1 MNIIT
6 VDIESYYNDKGVG
19 FRTQTTEEYV
29 RDPLFEV
36 IGVAVQVGDGEP
48 EWFSGTHD
56 ETRKWLKK
64 FDWKN
69 SLALAHNTLF
79 DGAILAWHFKIKP
92 MGWLDTLSM
101 ARALHGVDAGGS
113 LKKLALRYEI
123 GEKGTEVEAA
133 INKHRLDFTPED
145 LAQYGEY
152 CKNDVRLTYQ
162 LFQLMVKDFPME
174 ELHLIDMTLQMFT
187 HPILEVNDSVL
198 EERLAALAQE
208 KSELLSSLMEKLNAT
223 TEEEVRKKLSS
234 NKQFAEV
241 LEGFGITVPMKHS
254 EKQKKD
260 VPALAK
266 KDEGFIA
273 LTEHEDPFIQQLCA
287 VRLGTKSTLEVKRIE
302 RFRDIAKRNHGL
314 IPIPLKYYG
323 AHTGRWSGVDK
334 VNFQNLPSRD
344 PKKKALKKAIVAPEG
359 YHVINCDSSQIEA
372 RMVAWLAGQD
382 DVVEQFAR
390 GDDVYSLF
398 ASAVYERKITK
409 ADAEQRF
416 VGKTCLA
423 EGTLVLSDSGWKPI
437 ECVTTADKLWDGEEW
452 VCHQGL
458 VNNGI
463 KQTLNL
469 SGVWLT
475 PDHQVWSGTQWLE
488 AQYLVQD
495 ANIRSR
501 ALATAAAN
509 LPLPAMYGEQGE
521 ASVRLSS
528 DVTADLTSTVLTH
541 IISRASRARA
551 VPSAPVLRVLPNGT
565 GCIQTRFQTTNTE
578 PGFSIDWLLPSH
590 GVTPQPIKHTLT
602 TEGGAYRYTSNGE
615 RIEPRFYTMYKRL
628 KAGMYR
634 VTRWTGLMSTET
646 TNPATFDSCLEVKT
660 SETKDVSQTLR
671 TVFDILN
678 CGSRNRF
685 TVLTEDGPLI
695 VHNCILG
702 LGYGTGAAKL
712 QHTLATSQPISVKID
727 LEESKRIVGVYRDTN
742 DKIIDLWAEADA
754 MLNDM
759 MNGSFKNGP
768 KVFGKHDC
776 VFYDKEGVILPN
788 GLRIRYP
795 NLRREEVDGKSQ
807 IVYDSRKG
815 AVSIWGGSVV
825 ENVVQALAR
834 IVVGVQMLQINTIY
848 RVVLTVHDAAVVVV
862 PEDEVEAAKEAITG
876 LMGVAP
882 DWAKGLPVA
891 SEAKSGP
898 SYGDC

>member
-6 VDIESYYNDKGVG
+6 IDFETYYNDKGLG

-48 EWFSGTHD
+48 VWFSGT
-56 ETRKWLKK
+56 RNQIKVWFKQ

-69 SLALAHNTLF
+69 SLVLAHNTLF
-79 DGAILAWHFKIKP
+79 DGAILAWHFKVKP

-101 ARALHGVDAGGS
+101 ARALHGVEVGGS
-113 LKKLALRYEI
+113 LAKLATRYNI
-123 GEKGTEVEAA
+123 GEKGTEVAAA
-133 INKHRLDFTPED
+133 INKNRLDFTPDD

-152 CKNDVRLTYQ
+152 CKNDVRLTYR

-174 ELHLIDMTLQMFT
+174 ELHLIDMTLKMFT
-187 HPILEVNDSVL
+187 HPILEISQSVL
-198 EERLAALAQE
+198 EERLTALAQE
-208 KSELLSSLMEKLNAT
+208 KSELLSSLMERLGAT
-223 TEEEVRKKLSS
+223 TEEEVREKLSS
-234 NKQFAEV
+234 NNKFASV
-241 LEGFGITVPMKHS
+241 LKSFDIVVPMKHS

-398 ASAVYERKITK
+398 ASAVYGRKITK
-409 ADAEQRF
+409 ADTEQRF
-416 VGKTCLA
+416 VGKT
-423 EGTLVLSDSGWKPI
+423 
-437 ECVTTADKLWDGEEW
+437 
-452 VCHQGL
+452 
-458 VNNGI
+458 
-463 KQTLNL
+463 
-469 SGVWLT
+469 
-475 PDHQVWSGTQWLE
+475 
-488 AQYLVQD
+488 
-495 ANIRSR
+495 
-501 ALATAAAN
+501 
-509 LPLPAMYGEQGE
+509 
-521 ASVRLSS
+521 
-528 DVTADLTSTVLTH
+528 
-541 IISRASRARA
+541 
-551 VPSAPVLRVLPNGT
+551 
-565 GCIQTRFQTTNTE
+565 
-578 PGFSIDWLLPSH
+578 
-590 GVTPQPIKHTLT
+590 
-602 TEGGAYRYTSNGE
+602 
-615 RIEPRFYTMYKRL
+615 
-628 KAGMYR
+628 
-634 VTRWTGLMSTET
+634 
-646 TNPATFDSCLEVKT
+646 
-660 SETKDVSQTLR
+660 
-671 TVFDILN
+671 
-678 CGSRNRF
+678 
-685 TVLTEDGPLI
+685 
-695 VHNCILG
+695 CILG

-727 LEESKRIVGVYRDTN
+727 LEESKRIVGVYRETN
-742 DKIIDLWAEADA
+742 DKIIDLWAEADT

-768 KVFGKHDC
+768 KTFGKHNC
-776 VFYDKEGVILPN
+776 VLYDKEGVILPN

-795 NLRREEVDGKSQ
+795 NLRRVEVEGKSQ

-815 AVSIWGGSVV
+815 EVSIWGGSVV

-862 PEDEVEAAKEAITG
+862 PEDEVETAKELITG
-876 LMGVAP
+876 LMGKAP

-891 SEAKSGP
+891 SEAKSGA